1 MNQSGVTVWIN
12 TSSEILF
19 DRLIKEK
26 SKRPLIKKLNEEQ
39 LHAFILKKWLTEK
52 YFMNRQK

>member
-39 LHAFILKKWLTEK
+39 LYAFILKKWLTEK